1 MSYWSNFS
9 SLQWNASPRWAP
21 LGLLSSFFKMVYPC
35 NSILLRYVLFSV
47 AFLCSLIQEIC
58 SAGYSLIT
66 HCIRVTAGGYTCWQ
80 NARAYVYNPQS
91 PPVLPSWSVVAIP
104 SADACPDQVH
114 PVKPSDL
121 YVAKLQFCADIEYMV
136 VSIGW
141 DQVCEWHQTLLFE
154 ETVVP

>member
-1 MSYWSNFS
+1 
-9 SLQWNASPRWAP
+9 
-21 LGLLSSFFKMVYPC
+21 MVHLC
-35 NSILLRYVLFSV
+35 NSISLRYVFFSV

-58 SAGYSLIT
+58 FAGYSLIT
-66 HCIRVTAGGYTCWQ
+66 HRIRVTAGGYTCWQ

-91 PPVLPSWSVVAIP
+91 PPVLPSWSVVVVPA
-104 SADACPDQVH
+104 ADACPDPVHPVKPSDLFIPAADACPDPVH

-121 YVAKLQFCADIEYMV
+121 YVAKLKFCADIEYMV